1 MAGPDWPPSRF
12 WQYWALAGM
21 LVLTAAFWW
30 GVEGY
35 ARFESGVGDAIA
47 DGLLRF
53 SLLILTPALLI
64 VWAAAAWFRRR
75 IGEGGYW
82 QFLGLVALIWA
93 GAVAVS
99 SPALEFSMAARLVLA
114 IGLLA
119 VGAAGIGVGW
129 HRWMRTEIAVR
140 TGGQP
145 PGFTGGLVFLVAI
158 GGLLSAA
165 LIISIV
171 GHR

>member
-93 GAVAVS
+93 GAVAVTRI
-99 SPALEFSMAARLVLA
+99 L
-114 IGLLA
+114 IG
-119 VGAAGIGVGW
+119 
-129 HRWMRTEIAVR
+129 
-140 TGGQP
+140 
-145 PGFTGGLVFLVAI
+145 
-158 GGLLSAA
+158 
-165 LIISIV
+165 
-171 GHR
+171 